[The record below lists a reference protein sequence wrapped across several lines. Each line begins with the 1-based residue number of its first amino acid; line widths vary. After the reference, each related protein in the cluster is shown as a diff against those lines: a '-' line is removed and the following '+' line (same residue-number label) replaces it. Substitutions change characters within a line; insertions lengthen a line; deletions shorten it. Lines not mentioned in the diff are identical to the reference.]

1 MGVFARTMPGLAQ
14 VLLTVAAVVPL
25 PAQVQNL
32 AARSAGGELV
42 FFTSQYNSS
51 DWRADQLIDGS
62 ANGGWAGQSNGA
74 QAVVIAFK
82 GRGLAEVADVV
93 INPYTRESNTTWA
106 KDVEI
111 QVSTTYPFRDFV
123 SVGRF
128 TLVNEGRDQVFSFT
142 QPTRVRYLKV
152 IFHTNYGGTYMEAG
166 EIKVMGRLLPDAP
179 PALRYT
185 DVAAAERGGRIE
197 RFAGEYNSTTWAAA
211 NLLAPDGGDQWA
223 GKSAG
228 AQEVVIALPQV
239 VPITDI
245 AINNYAKEAPTNWVR
260 EADVEISASSSYKGF
275 QPVGKLRMAPVG
287 DLHTISLASP
297 MDAQYV
303 KVIFQSN
310 GGGGYME
317 AARIR
322 VFQAETA
329 AGGETVAAQLKATGR
344 AVWHGITFGTNSA
357 AIVSG
362 SEAVLHEIAEL
373 LRSNPDWELTIEG
386 HTDDVG
392 TAESNLAL
400 SQKRADAVKKW
411 LVEQE
416 RVAAV
421 RLNTVGYGMTKPID
435 DNRTEEGRARNR
447 RVELVRKGAT

>member
-1 MGVFARTMPGLAQ
+1 
-14 VLLTVAAVVPL
+14 
-25 PAQVQNL
+25 
-32 AARSAGGELV
+32 
-42 FFTSQYNSS
+42 
-51 DWRADQLIDGS
+51 
-62 ANGGWAGQSNGA
+62 
-74 QAVVIAFK
+74 
-82 GRGLAEVADVV
+82 
-93 INPYTRESNTTWA
+93 
-106 KDVEI
+106 
-111 QVSTTYPFRDFV
+111 
-123 SVGRF
+123 
-128 TLVNEGRDQVFSFT
+128 
-142 QPTRVRYLKV
+142 
-152 IFHTNYGGTYMEAG
+152 
-166 EIKVMGRLLPDAP
+166 
-179 PALRYT
+179 
-185 DVAAAERGGRIE
+185 
-197 RFAGEYNSTTWAAA
+197 
-211 NLLAPDGGDQWA
+211 
-223 GKSAG
+223 
-228 AQEVVIALPQV
+228 
-239 VPITDI
+239 
-245 AINNYAKEAPTNWVR
+245 
-260 EADVEISASSSYKGF
+260 
-275 QPVGKLRMAPVG
+275 
-287 DLHTISLASP
+287 
-297 MDAQYV
+297 
-303 KVIFQSN
+303 
-310 GGGGYME
+310 ME

-392 TAESNLAL
+392 TVESNLAL